1 MLNLRG
7 NTMKKSYVLL
17 FALVVLLS
25 TAMSVQALESKTISR
40 TNGASASASWN
51 EINGDITT
59 SKYLSVTETDDGTD
73 IYLEIY
79 TWGPDYWSEKSGYLF
94 TQDDV
99 FSIDKKL
106 NSASLS
112 EVPIEVYDWDTGE
125 SETITV
131 NTDWIGKGD
140 LSRGSSS
147 SISKSEDY
155 VWKSSDSSK
164 YRDSSVTGSING
176 LDLGTSSYASLSS
189 FKSAYIS
196 MEK

>member
-1 MLNLRG
+1 M
-7 NTMKKSYVLL
+7 LL
-17 FALVVLLS
+17 FARVVLLS
-25 TAMSVQALESKTISR
+25 MAMSVQALESKTLSR
-40 TNGASASASWN
+40 ANGASASAGWN

-59 SKYLSVTETDDGTD
+59 SKYLSITETDDGTD

-112 EVPIEVYDWDTGE
+112 EVPIEIYDWDTGE
-125 SETITV
+125 AETMTV
-131 NTDWIGKGD
+131 NADWIGKD
-140 LSRGSSS
+140 DILRGSSS

-155 VWKSSDSSK
+155 VWKSSDSSR
-164 YRDSSVTGSING
+164 YRDSSVTACMNG

>member
-1 MLNLRG
+1 MRKLYTALI
-7 NTMKKSYVLL
+7 T
-17 FALVVLLS
+17 LVVLLS

-112 EVPIEVYDWDTGE
+112 EVPIEVYNWETGE
-125 SETITV
+125 SETMTA
-131 NTDWIGKGD
+131 NADWIGKSD

-147 SISKSEDY
+147 SISRSGDY

-164 YRDSSVTGSING
+164 YRDASVTGSMNG
-176 LDLGTSSYASLSS
+176 LDLETSSYASLSS